1 MKLFVYKGFSADF
14 LSTVAVLP
22 LVDTEI
28 ASKKN
33 VLLFD
38 NKVRRTL
45 DRALLSMNDDEE
57 FWITYEEYALLKDR
71 VELAAK
77 DYGLEVIIYTNNLYP
92 EYYPIEFDLDEELL
106 EEIRT
111 NLDLEMAAEQTTA
124 CKNFLSVYNSLE
136 SIDGELFASFYNYE
150 FEKGLK
156 VTVSPYY
163 PTAFSQDSIDVV
175 DLHVHIT
182 NDIPLFLKE
191 LTRIKRAQP
200 RCISYSITNGL
211 LSERNLSALRAHC
224 QYNGISI
231 CQRPMPAEQSVV
243 PEEELIKIAQNDIKI
258 PNFESFRKLRF
269 YKNPDINNDVIE
281 VSQAKIIGDI
291 IAQAENAYAEPH
303 DYRDTFITASTG
315 AGKSVMFQIPAIY
328 LAKKHKKLTIII
340 EPVKALMQDQK
351 EQLNARGFHRV
362 ETFNSD
368 LISQAEKEE
377 VLKRVK
383 SGETDLLYLSP
394 ETLLSYSM
402 ETLIGDREIGLI
414 IVDEAHIVTTWG
426 VGFRPDYWYLGGYIN
441 RLRNQIQTKWNK
453 DKKVAHFP
461 ICAFT
466 ATAVNGGLDDSVSE
480 TIISLYME
488 NPIKYIGYVKR
499 DNIRFNISVRES
511 NKLANPVYEEKK
523 ATDLISRINEW
534 IAANTKTIAY
544 FPYASYAGDALR
556 GI

>member
-22 LVDTEI
+22 LVDTEM

-38 NKVRRTL
+38 NKVRRNL
-45 DRALLSMNDDEE
+45 DRALLSMDDDEE

-156 VTVSPYY
+156 VTVSPFY

-191 LTRIKRAQP
+191 LTRVKRAQP

-243 PEEELIKIAQNDIKI
+243 P
-258 PNFESFRKLRF
+258 
-269 YKNPDINNDVIE
+269 
-281 VSQAKIIGDI
+281 
-291 IAQAENAYAEPH
+291 
-303 DYRDTFITASTG
+303 
-315 AGKSVMFQIPAIY
+315 
-328 LAKKHKKLTIII
+328 
-340 EPVKALMQDQK
+340 
-351 EQLNARGFHRV
+351 
-362 ETFNSD
+362 
-368 LISQAEKEE
+368 
-377 VLKRVK
+377 
-383 SGETDLLYLSP
+383 
-394 ETLLSYSM
+394 
-402 ETLIGDREIGLI
+402 
-414 IVDEAHIVTTWG
+414 
-426 VGFRPDYWYLGGYIN
+426 
-441 RLRNQIQTKWNK
+441 
-453 DKKVAHFP
+453 
-461 ICAFT
+461 
-466 ATAVNGGLDDSVSE
+466 
-480 TIISLYME
+480 
-488 NPIKYIGYVKR
+488 
-499 DNIRFNISVRES
+499 
-511 NKLANPVYEEKK
+511 
-523 ATDLISRINEW
+523 
-534 IAANTKTIAY
+534 
-544 FPYASYAGDALR
+544 
-556 GI
+556 